1 MRDGLPLSRKGR
13 MISSTGERSRD
24 WSLVASLRIFF
35 LEAFEALVAN
45 VLLGEELLVCSVGV
59 NLRQSQHNV
68 HLLSSTIV
76 HVKHEA
82 KTGNT
87 HLQ

>member
-1 MRDGLPLSRKGR
+1 MHDIVNWRKVKRLEFG
-13 MISSTGERSRD
+13 GEF
-24 WSLVASLRIFF
+24 AHFF

-45 VLLGEELLVCSVGV
+45 VLGEELLVCSVGA
-59 NLRQSQHNV
+59 NFRQSQHNV

>member
-1 MRDGLPLSRKGR
+1 MEFG
-13 MISSTGERSRD
+13 GEF
-24 WSLVASLRIFF
+24 AHFF

-45 VLLGEELLVCSVGV
+45 VLGEELLVCNVGA
-59 NLRQSQHNV
+59 NFRQSQHNV